1 MPLMN
6 DVYYGLDLWGKS
18 DYNISYCVMLL
29 GISLLGKQQ
38 DGEE

>member
-6 DVYYGLDLWGKS
+6 DVYYGLDLWEKS
-18 DYNISYCVMLL
+18 DYNISHCVMLL